1 MMFCNQCE
9 ETAKGTGCTIKG
21 VCGKEDEIAAYQDV
35 LIFLCK
41 GISVRNLAAMEK
53 GKGSPDAGQFIAEAL
68 FSTLTNVNFDKKRF
82 SDQIA
87 RAISI
92 RDALPS
98 SGSAEPDA
106 CTWKPKDDSDILE
119 KAKTVGILA
128 TTNEDVRSLRA
139 TLLYG
144 LKGVAAYY
152 THAEVLKKTDAGIE
166 TFLQK
171 GLASMVKDL
180 TVPEMIAL
188 VMECGSVGVTTLA
201 LLDEANTSS
210 YGTPEI
216 TSVKTTV
223 GTRPGIL
230 ITGHDLKDMAQLL
243 DQSKNAGVDVYTHGE
258 MLPCHAYP
266 AFKKYPHLYGNYGGS
281 WYTQRDE
288 FEQFNGPVLVTTNC
302 IVPPKDSYMGRVFT
316 TGLAGYPGVK
326 HIAASANGQK
336 DFSAVIEYTKT
347 CQPPRAIPG
356 SGNDL
361 VTGCAHG
368 AVLAIADKVIAAVK
382 SGDIKRF
389 IVMAGCDGRQKER
402 EYYTQFA
409 LALPKDTVILT
420 AGCAKYR
427 YNNLGLGTIGGIPRV
442 LDAGQCNDCYSLVVI
457 AQVLAKAFGVG
468 INELPVSYNI
478 AWYEQKAVLVLL
490 SLLSLGVKD
499 ITLGPKLPAFVSPTV
514 LDVLVK
520 NFDLKPN
527 TTVEADLARMVPVQ

>member
-35 LIFLCK
+35 LVSLCK
-41 GISVRNLAAMEK
+41 GIAVRNLAAMEK
-53 GKGSPDAGQFIAEAL
+53 GKANPAVGLFIAESL
-68 FSTLTNVNFDKKRF
+68 FSTLTNVNFDKQRF
-82 SDQIA
+82 ADQIKK
-87 RAISI
+87 AIAI
-92 RDALPS
+92 RDALPAA
-98 SGSAEPDA
+98 GSAEPDA
-106 CTWKPKDDSDILE
+106 CTWKSKGDSDIIE
-119 KAKTVGILA
+119 KAKTVGTLA
-128 TTNEDVRSLRA
+128 TANEDVRSLRM
-139 TLLYG
+139 TLIYG

-152 THAEVLKKTDAGIE
+152 THAEVLGKTDAGIE

-171 GLASMVKDL
+171 GLASTLQDL
-180 TVPEMIAL
+180 TVPEMVAL
-188 VMECGSVGVTTLA
+188 VLECGSVGITTLA
-201 LLDEANTSS
+201 LLDGANTSS
-210 YGTPEI
+210 YGIPQI

-243 DQSKNAGVDVYTHGE
+243 EQSKNAGVDVYTHGE
-258 MLPCHAYP
+258 MLPSHAYP
-266 AFKKYPHLYGNYGGS
+266 AFKKYAHLYGNYGGS
-281 WYTQRDE
+281 WPAQRDE
-288 FEQFNGPVLVTTNC
+288 FEKFNGPVLVTTNC
-302 IVPPKDSYMGRVFT
+302 IVPPKDSYAGRIFT

-326 HIAASANGQK
+326 HIAASSDGKK
-336 DFSAVIEYTKT
+336 DFSAVIALAKM
-347 CQPPRAIPG
+347 CQPPQ
-356 SGNDL
+356 DL
-361 VTGCAHG
+361 KQGGADLITGCAHD
-368 AVLAIADKVIAAVK
+368 AVLALADKVVGAVK

-402 EYYTQFA
+402 EYYTKFA

-427 YNNLGLGTIGGIPRV
+427 YNHLDLGTIGGIPRV

-457 AQVLAKAFGVG
+457 AQALAKAFGVG

-520 NFDLKPN
+520 NFNLKPN
-527 TTVEADLARMVPVQ
+527 TTVEADLARMVPSA